1 MVLFARLS
9 LMVID
14 SPVLRHSNGRLL
26 RSCLLE
32 VSLASMVWLVSTDQL
47 IQHVDAGDFEII
59 KELNYFR
66 DETAQ
71 RH

>member
-1 MVLFARLS
+1 MISMVLFARLL

-26 RSCLLE
+26 RPCLLE
-32 VSLASMVWLVSTDQL
+32 AMLASMVWYVSTDQL
-47 IQHVDAGDFEII
+47 IQYADAGDFETI

-66 DETAQ
+66 DETA
-71 RH
+71 